1 GAARQWVDLVRS
13 YRAGAQAEIN
23 RYNGRTIGMRPDGTT
38 ASFDGPARALRCA
51 MAMADAAERI
61 GLKIRCGAH
70 TGELEMSEDEI
81 GGLAVHIAAQIATA
95 ARPGETLASGIV
107 RDLVAGSGPRFGEA
121 RPTTQA
127 GLAEPMRPH
136 TVSESASISVPAP
149 AAANSPQIPAHL
161 SQREREIL
169 RLVARGLTNAEIA
182 KTLDLSDHTVKR
194 HVANILTKLDLSSR
208 AAAATFA
215 AHHGLA

>member
-1 GAARQWVDLVRS
+1 
-13 YRAGAQAEIN
+13 
-23 RYNGRTIGMRPDGTT
+23 
-38 ASFDGPARALRCA
+38 
-51 MAMADAAERI
+51 MAMIDAAERI

-70 TGELEMSEDEI
+70 TGELEMSEDEV

-107 RDLVAGSGPRFGEA
+107 RDLVAGSGLRFGEP
-121 RPTTQA
+121 RPTTMA
-127 GLAEPMRPH
+127 GLAEPLRLH
-136 TVSESASISVPAP
+136 TVSESAPISVPAP
-149 AAANSPQIPAHL
+149 AAANSAQIPAHL